1 MLIYVFVEL
10 LKGSSASAAL
20 YSQFLKNFAALLLR
34 NFVPLPLQF
43 FAPKKNEIT

>member
-10 LKGSSASAAL
+10 LKESSAFAAL
-20 YSQFLKNFAALLLR
+20 YSQFLKNFAALSLW

-43 FAPKKNEIT
+43 FARKK